1 MDKWAALSL
10 SCVVFAITATAVP
23 AHADTEVGPAREVSA
38 AATASAS
45 DDTEAATADETDGDA
60 YLEIYNRQQ
69 RALYDALTTD
79 PSPRVQVLAGRVY
92 VDDDATPS
100 ALRPKRIDVVT
111 RAAQLAP
118 DDAFVQWMAASS
130 GSYASSSCGPTKWPE
145 AEVANLLG
153 LEPDNAAAWQFG
165 VALARAKGSEAGV
178 DDALSRMAAARRTD
192 DHLIEEI
199 TAWTSVFAAHPELV
213 DSSMMP
219 YQDANLTQQ
228 EKATLAAH
236 QRVDFDDLTATSA
249 LKTVCT
255 PDANSD
261 RTWQRLGWCADVGRQ
276 LAEKGGSLR
285 LRKEGL
291 ALLETIGDQRDAT
304 ADSKRQY
311 DWFEANGA
319 NPTRHFDPA
328 DLSASVAD
336 WNGATTEI
344 AAIEHRLKRLG
355 LPSTPPPT
363 WTTEQDHSAGDDA
376 EAAKAMKQYADY
388 MSAVFADM
396 RASSS
401 TEQRVFAALNENVV
415 EAIVTAAKD
424 GSEPAADSKHGG
436 DAIAALAEANA
447 ANIRIQWMIAGASGQ
462 NIPVETRAT
471 AIATVQQAED
481 DNAAAWALS
490 LELPSAATGE
500 LADTLLQRMAA
511 STRFDFHM
519 MYGVSAYLEAV
530 RQRPA
535 PPEMMASFSVGETV
549 SADLAAKVGAL
560 SMAYAG
566 TTIAPMGVTRA
577 CKPSKDAAMKP
588 ARRDACIAVG
598 RLLVQK
604 APTLIAMRFGESI
617 LRQLDAL
624 DAADTERTRRVM
636 WWQSMSYDELTSGHV
651 DMTYVDEFIA
661 SGNEIDAL
669 RHYAESRGKS
679 EPPAGWKP
687 RRTTQ

>member
-1 MDKWAALSL
+1 MVL
-10 SCVVFAITATAVP
+10 AIAATAAP
-23 AHADTEVGPAREVSA
+23 ARADTEVGSGEMSA
-38 AATASAS
+38 TATASAS
-45 DDTEAATADETDGDA
+45 ADTEEADADETDGDA
-60 YLEIYNRQQ
+60 ALESYRRNE

-100 ALRPKRIDVVT
+100 ALRPKRDDVVT

-145 AEVANLLG
+145 TEVANLLG
-153 LEPDNAAAWQFG
+153 LEPDNVAAWQFG
-165 VALARAKGSEAGV
+165 VALARAKGNEAGV

-199 TAWTSVFAAHPELV
+199 AAWTSVFGAHPELV

-228 EKATLAAH
+228 EKAMLAAQ
-236 QRVDFDDLTATSA
+236 QRVDFDDLTAESA

-291 ALLETIGDQRDAT
+291 ALLETIGDQSEAT
-304 ADSKRQY
+304 ASWKRQY

-319 NPTRHFDPA
+319 NPMQHFDPA
-328 DLSASVAD
+328 GLSASVAD
-336 WNGATTEI
+336 WNGATSET

-355 LPSTPPPT
+355 LPSTPPAT
-363 WTTEQDHSAGDDA
+363 WTKEPDHSAGDDA
-376 EAAKAMKQYADY
+376 ETAKAIKQYADY

-401 TEQRVFAALNENVV
+401 PEQRVVAALNENVF
-415 EAIVTAAKD
+415 EAIVAAAKD
-424 GSEPAADSKHGG
+424 GSEPMVDRKHGG

-447 ANIRIQWMIAGASGQ
+447 GNIRIQWMIAGASGQ
-462 NIPVETRAT
+462 YIPVETKAT

-490 LELPSAATGE
+490 LELPSAATDE

-511 STRFDFHM
+511 SSRFDFHM
-519 MYGVSAYLEAV
+519 MYGVSAFLEAL

-535 PPEMMASFSVGETV
+535 PPEMMASFAAKMGGEKM
-549 SADLAAKVGAL
+549 SADLAAKVSAL
-560 SMAYAG
+560 SMAYG
-566 TTIAPMGVTRA
+566 STTIAPIGVTRA

-588 ARRDACIAVG
+588 SRRDACIAVG
-598 RLLVQK
+598 RLLMQK

-624 DAADTERTRRVM
+624 DAADSERTRRVM
-636 WWQSMSYDELTSGHV
+636 WWKSMSNPDDT
-651 DMTYVDEFIA
+651 TYVAEFIA

-669 RHYAESRGKS
+669 RHYAESRGKA
-679 EPPAGWKP
+679 EPPADWKP
-687 RRTTQ
+687 RRGNATH